1 MKDVILI
8 ANAGSSSLKIS
19 IFEIQNKKVKDKIY
33 NIFLEKNDNK
43 ILFHINKKQESATD
57 IKDDAI
63 EMMID
68 LFEDWWKKQE
78 NLNLI
83 ETGHR
88 IVHGVMPPY
97 CSYAY

>member
-57 IKDDAI
+57 VKDDAI

-68 LFEDWWKKQE
+68 LFED
-78 NLNLI
+78 
-83 ETGHR
+83 
-88 IVHGVMPPY
+88 
-97 CSYAY
+97 

>member
-19 IFEIQNKKVKDKIY
+19 IFEIQNKKVKDKI
-33 NIFLEKNDNK
+33 
-43 ILFHINKKQESATD
+43 LFHINRKQASATD

-78 NLNLI
+78 NLK
-83 ETGHR
+83 
-88 IVHGVMPPY
+88 
-97 CSYAY
+97 